1 MRKRVLRKAKMDRA
15 VYSRKNHWVTNRFKV
30 TDPCQ
35 PSLKMVDFSSC
46 ISEVAA
52 CDLDFLTTDQM
63 IEVDR
68 LMTDVLEIRLIQMM
82 ENAGRNLARLCVQR
96 FLHDPATKKVAVLA
110 GTGGNGGGAL
120 VAARRLHQWGADVRI
135 LITKP
140 EQEFAGIPA
149 HQLGILRRLG
159 VAISHTD
166 VPDDSFVANAIL
178 DGVIGYSLKGNPR
191 GRAAELIEWAGNA
204 EVPVLS
210 LDVPSG
216 VDSTEGVVR
225 TPSVI
230 ATATMTLA
238 APKVGLSAAQAQPN
252 IGELYV
258 ADIGV
263 PDWVYQQIE
272 GLRDMGAVFGSNDIV
287 KLI

>member
-1 MRKRVLRKAKMDRA
+1 MIAATKIPEV
-15 VYSRKNHWVTNRFKV
+15 
-30 TDPCQ
+30 
-35 PSLKMVDFSSC
+35 SS
-46 ISEVAA
+46 S
-52 CDLDFLTTDQM
+52 DLDFLTTDQM

-68 LMTDVLEIRLIQMM
+68 LMTDVLEIKLIQMM

-96 FLHDPATKKVAVLA
+96 FLHDGASKKVIVLA
-110 GTGGNGGGAL
+110 GTGGNGGGAM
-120 VAARRLHQWGADVRI
+120 VAARRLHQWGADVQV
-135 LITKP
+135 LTTKP
-140 EQEFAGIPA
+140 DEEFSGVPA

-159 VAISHTD
+159 VAVSHD
-166 VPDDSFVANAIL
+166 GVPEGDATSDAIL

-191 GRAAELIEWAGNA
+191 GRAAELIQWTANA
-204 EVPVLS
+204 NAPVLS

-225 TPSVI
+225 TPAVI

-238 APKVGLSAAQAQPN
+238 APKVGLSATQAQPN

-263 PDWVYQQIE
+263 PDWVYQQIA
-272 GLRDMGAVFGSNDIV
+272 GLKDMGSVFSSNDVVKIV
-287 KLI
+287 